1 MPRIDLVVA
10 LLFAAIPLVALAR
23 KANIAYPIVL
33 VVGGLALS
41 FVPGLP
47 SVRLPPEVV
56 LLVFLP
62 PLLYW
67 EALTAPVG
75 AMRENAGFVRTLVV
89 GLVIAT
95 TTGVAVIAHAIVP
108 HMPWAAAFV
117 LGAVVSPTDAVAFS
131 PVAERLG
138 VPPRLIAI
146 IQGEGLLNDAT
157 ALVIYASAV
166 EAAMSGNFAL
176 WHTALNFVISAASA
190 IALGLLIG
198 WLVAAVSKRID
209 DTDLQTAISILAP
222 FLGYLPAAQLGVSG
236 VLAVVTTGLYINRF
250 APDSMTPQAR
260 IRSAGFWRTIA
271 FLMNV
276 LIFLIVGLQLH
287 PVLAALGPYSRLR
300 LAEYALAI
308 GATVIFIRFAWL
320 FGQQLAIKVLRLRYR
335 IAAPGEAEWKYRM
348 VTAWAGFR
356 GGVSLAAAIAIPQV
370 IESGADF
377 PRRSLTIFL
386 TFGVIFVTL
395 VGQGLTLPWLMT
407 NLRLAGGRDT
417 KEVQRTLGE
426 LSGAALQRLRAL
438 EREGRIAPEAAKLLR
453 QRYEDRSVR
462 YGYHLGRE
470 RDRDGAGWRGY
481 DAAARELVVAQRRKL
496 VELHRRESIDS
507 TTMQSVETAL
517 DLQELWLDR
526 LTQFERDVL

>member
-1 MPRIDLVVA
+1 
-10 LLFAAIPLVALAR
+10 
-23 KANIAYPIVL
+23 
-33 VVGGLALS
+33 
-41 FVPGLP
+41 
-47 SVRLPPEVV
+47 
-56 LLVFLP
+56 
-62 PLLYW
+62 
-67 EALTAPVG
+67 
-75 AMRENAGFVRTLVV
+75 
-89 GLVIAT
+89 
-95 TTGVAVIAHAIVP
+95 
-108 HMPWAAAFV
+108 
-117 LGAVVSPTDAVAFS
+117 
-131 PVAERLG
+131 
-138 VPPRLIAI
+138 
-146 IQGEGLLNDAT
+146 
-157 ALVIYASAV
+157 
-166 EAAMSGNFAL
+166 
-176 WHTALNFVISAASA
+176 
-190 IALGLLIG
+190 
-198 WLVAAVSKRID
+198 
-209 DTDLQTAISILAP
+209 
-222 FLGYLPAAQLGVSG
+222 
-236 VLAVVTTGLYINRF
+236 
-250 APDSMTPQAR
+250 
-260 IRSAGFWRTIA
+260 
-271 FLMNV
+271 LMNV